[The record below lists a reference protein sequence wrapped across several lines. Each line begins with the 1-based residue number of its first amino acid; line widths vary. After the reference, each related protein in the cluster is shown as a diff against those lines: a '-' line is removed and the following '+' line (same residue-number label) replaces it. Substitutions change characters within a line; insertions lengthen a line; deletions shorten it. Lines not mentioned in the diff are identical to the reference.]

1 MIGRLLPLIGR
12 RLLMIVPLLL
22 IVTMITFSLVLLIP
36 GDPAARI
43 AGEAATAQQVAQV
56 RTDLGLDKSVPVRY
70 LSFVYDTVRGDL
82 GTSYTFHTPIRQMLA
97 ERLPVTLSLTL
108 VAMVMAVL
116 VGIPVGVLA
125 ARRKGRWQDKA
136 VTVGSTLGLATPNF
150 VLAMMLV
157 LFLAIKTQ
165 VLPATGYQ
173 PMSAGL
179 DQWLKHLILPG
190 TALGLVAA
198 AEIGR
203 QLRSSMVHTLQQ
215 EYIRTATAKGMR
227 SRTVVWRHA
236 LKNALMPVVTVVGM
250 QVGYMLGGTA
260 VIESVFGIK
269 GLGDF
274 AVQAVL
280 NSDLPAI
287 QGMVIL
293 AVSVTVL
300 ASLVVD
306 ISYAYLNP
314 RGENR

>member
-82 GTSYTFHTPIRQMLA
+82 GTSYTFHTPIRQMLG

-306 ISYAYLNP
+306 ISYAFLNP

>member
-56 RTDLGLDKSVPVRY
+56 RTDLGLDESVPVRY
-70 LSFVYDTVRGDL
+70 LSFVYDTARGDL

-97 ERLPVTLSLTL
+97 ERLPVTLSLTF

-125 ARRKGRWQDKA
+125 ARRKGRWQDRA

-157 LFLAIKTQ
+157 LVLAIKTQ

-173 PMSAGL
+173 PLSAGVG
-179 DQWLKHLILPG
+179 QWLKHLILPG

-306 ISYAYLNP
+306 ISYAFLNP